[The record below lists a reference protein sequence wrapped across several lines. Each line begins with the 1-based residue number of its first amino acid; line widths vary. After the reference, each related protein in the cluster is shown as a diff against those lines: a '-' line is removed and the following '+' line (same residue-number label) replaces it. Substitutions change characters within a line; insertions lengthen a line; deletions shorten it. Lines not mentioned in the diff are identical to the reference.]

1 LETSNPAAVGQGSR
15 SRWRWP
21 KRLLLGL
28 LALVVL
34 AALTGAGFEALSRRS
49 DAQRF
54 RPPGQLV
61 DLGGRR
67 LHVHCSGGGSPTV
80 VLDSGL
86 GLSEVLWRLV
96 QPEVAAFAS
105 VCSYD
110 RAGYG
115 YSDPG
120 ALPRT
125 VDRRGDDLRAALRA
139 AGRPPPYVLVGHS
152 AAGLLARS
160 YQLRF
165 PEEVTGMVLVDASHE
180 SQYARAPKSIA
191 AAMRA
196 AAGEI
201 DLLEAL
207 LPLGLPR
214 LLLSAD
220 ARERAPSADMAD
232 ESVAGMLRPAFPQ
245 AVRSEGES
253 LLGGGEVPPGATVG
267 ALPLVV
273 LTAGR
278 REAMEGI
285 PPADDAAF
293 RDLWARE
300 LQPELARLSS
310 RGRQVVVPDSGHL
323 IPWQQ
328 PRAVV
333 DAVREVVE
341 ASRRP

>member
-1 LETSNPAAVGQGSR
+1 METSTPAAVGTRSR

-21 KRLLLGL
+21 RRLLLGL
-28 LALVVL
+28 LGLILL
-34 AALTGAGFEALSRRS
+34 AALVGAGFEALSRRS

-54 RPPGQLV
+54 KPPGQLV

-67 LHVHCSGGGSPTV
+67 LHVHCSGSGSPTV
-80 VLDSGL
+80 VLDAGL
-86 GLSEVLWRLV
+86 GIGEVLWRLV

-120 ALPRT
+120 PLPRT
-125 VDRRGDDLRAALRA
+125 VERRGDDLRAALRA

-165 PEEVTGMVLVDASHE
+165 PQEVTGMVLVDASHE
-180 SQYARAPKSIA
+180 SQFARAPKS
-191 AAMRA
+191 M
-196 AAGEI
+196 AAGMRDAAGQI
-201 DLLEAL
+201 DLVVAL

-214 LLLSAD
+214 LMIAAD
-220 ARERAPSADMAD
+220 APSQAPSAALAD
-232 ESVAGMLRPAFPQ
+232 ESVAEAVRPAYFE
-245 AVRSEGES
+245 ALRSEGEA
-253 LLGGGEVPPGATVG
+253 LLRGGEVPPGAGLG

-278 REAMEGI
+278 WEPMDGI

-310 RGRQVVVPDSGHL
+310 RGRQVVVADSAHL
-323 IPWQQ
+323 IPWQR

-341 ASRRP
+341 ASRLP